1 MTIQYYIVRTK
12 CGHVGRNN
20 YILIDFP
27 IEASSKK
34 EAASIARKL
43 PRVKHHHKDA
53 IIEVREVDQ
62 QEFIDQKKELRKNQ
76 YIKSKSIQEQR
87 LNYPDYYEDRI
98 EENNTFQK
106 PKKISVPI
114 RLLKQLLAVSD
125 YNQKEY
131 NELKR
136 SNIWQN
142 RRSIQS

>member
-1 MTIQYYIVRTK
+1 MNQYYIVRTK

-27 IEASSKK
+27 IQASSKK
-34 EAASIARKL
+34 EAAIIARKL

-62 QEFIDQKKELRKNQ
+62 QDFINQKKELKLNPYINSKN
-76 YIKSKSIQEQR
+76 IQEQK
-87 LNYPDYYEDRI
+87 LNYPDYYDERI
-98 EENNTFQK
+98 EENKQVHK
-106 PKKISVPI
+106 PKKLSVPI

-125 YNQKEY
+125 SNQKEY

-142 RRSIQS
+142 RRFTQN